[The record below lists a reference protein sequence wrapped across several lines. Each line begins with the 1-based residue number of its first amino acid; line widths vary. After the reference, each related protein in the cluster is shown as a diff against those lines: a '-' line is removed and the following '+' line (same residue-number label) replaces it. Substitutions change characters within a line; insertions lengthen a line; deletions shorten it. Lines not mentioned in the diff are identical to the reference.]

1 LIKIGRRK
9 SAASESGLTSNESKI
24 TESSKRGRPAGKP
37 LKKKLQLRDPKSFQ
51 TYIFRVLK
59 EVKPELGIKKATMET
74 IGFILIELFEKIM
87 REARNLMIFSK
98 KQTLTSKEIET
109 AIKLN
114 FPGELCKLAIQT
126 GRQTLSK
133 FAENNSN

>member
-1 LIKIGRRK
+1 MT
-9 SAASESGLTSNESKI
+9 SSESKA

-37 LKKKLQLRDPKSFQ
+37 LKKKLQLRDSKSFQ
-51 TYIFRVLK
+51 TYIFRILK
-59 EVKPELGIKKATMET
+59 EVKPDLGIKKTTMAL
-74 IGFILIELFEKIM
+74 INNILVELFEKIM
-87 REARNLMIFSK
+87 QEARNLMVFSK
-98 KQTLTSKEIET
+98 RQTLSSKEIET

-126 GRQTLSK
+126 GRQSLSK